1 MDTSFISFLIFGII
15 LFFYIHIVDQ
25 YKRSE
30 DLEIY
35 EMDYNN
41 EKQLQEVCN
50 VKQPTVFEFQ
60 TNFPLFFE
68 KVTPHVLDHLYNSD
82 VKLKDTNDY
91 YSQDAMEPKSSVDY
105 IVLPFQSAR
114 KLMDT
119 DSSAHFFIEN
129 NNEFVEDSEFYKL
142 FSHIDHYFKP
152 QMTFQTKYDFCMGS
166 KNTIIPLRYHTN
178 YRQFYIVTSGKIHVK
193 LTPWKSHKY
202 LYPIKDYENYEFR
215 SPINVWKPQ
224 PKFISEMEKLK
235 FLEFDVTAGN
245 TLYIPPY
252 WWYSIKYSNEDNTIL
267 CGFTYN
273 SIMNVVANIPNWI
286 LYFIQQQ
293 NTKKKVAKTLELR
306 QKGRDIVDKEDY
318 VEDPEFLS
326 NSGDKINNVEEPS
339 IELE

>member
-1 MDTSFISFLIFGII
+1 MDNSFITFVVFGII
-15 LFFYIHIVDQ
+15 LFLYIHIVDQ

-68 KVTPHVLDHLYNSD
+68 KITPETLDSVYNSD

-91 YSQDAMEPKSSVDY
+91 YTEEASEPKSSVDY

-114 KLMDT
+114 KLMET
-119 DSSAHFFIEN
+119 DSSSHFFIEN
-129 NNEFVEDSEFYKL
+129 NNEFVEESDYYKL

-152 QMTFQTKYDFCMGS
+152 HLTLQTKYDFCMGS
-166 KNTIIPLRYHTN
+166 KNAITPLRYHTN
-178 YRQFYIVTSGKIHVK
+178 YRQFYIVASGKIHVK

-202 LYPIKDYENYEFR
+202 LYPIKDFENYEFR

-224 PKFISEMEKLK
+224 HKFVSEMEKIK

-252 WWYSIKYSNEDNTIL
+252 WWYSIKYSNEPDTIL

-273 SIMNVVANIPNWI
+273 TIMNVVANVPNWI

-293 NTKKKVAKTLELR
+293 NTKKKVAKTLELHQEKLSR
-306 QKGRDIVDKEDY
+306 EDFDEIKE
-318 VEDPEFLS
+318 ES
-326 NSGDKINNVEEPS
+326 SHNNNETEIAKSSQSS
-339 IELE
+339 IENVL